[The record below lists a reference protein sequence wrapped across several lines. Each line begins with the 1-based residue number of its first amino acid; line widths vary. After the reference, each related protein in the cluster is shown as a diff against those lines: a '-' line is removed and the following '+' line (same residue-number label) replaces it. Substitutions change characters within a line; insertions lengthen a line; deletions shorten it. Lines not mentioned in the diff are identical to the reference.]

1 MTTSDCAEDLI
12 ASVQTII
19 QQNLEEQRNI
29 TSVEINQLCDCAWQL
44 AALNEDCFDDYKTQF
59 YYLLND
65 ARSKSTDQKARIYYY
80 ALMVE
85 FRLRRSL

>member
-19 QQNLEEQRNI
+19 QQNLAEQRNL

-44 AALNEDCFDDYKTQF
+44 AALNEDCFDDYKTQLLLRVDGGVSF
-59 YYLLND
+59 AAEFIIQIKFLLND
-65 ARSKSTDQKARIYYY
+65 
-80 ALMVE
+80 
-85 FRLRRSL
+85 